1 MGADMT
7 GPPEG
12 DSAGSGDPR
21 RLRDAGA
28 GRGPGRPSRRP
39 SRRPRSRRR
48 VLARRVGAG
57 LALFVL
63 ALAGVGWYFYQ
74 RFDSNITV
82 DSATAREL
90 QRYEEERPEP
100 AASGATNILLIGSDS
115 RAGTDRHGRDTGVE
129 RSDSAVL
136 LHLAGDRDSVTAL
149 SIPRDLMVRIP
160 DCRRPGGGTSGK
172 QVNQFNFSF
181 AFGGAACTI
190 RVVEKL
196 VGARV
201 DHHVIVDFQGFK
213 KVVDAVDGV
222 EVCLPE
228 PMRDKS
234 AKLRL
239 PAGRQVLDGEQA
251 LGYVRARKSLDGGSD
266 TQRMVRQQEF
276 MASLVNK
283 VQSNGVLFN
292 PLRLAPLLDAVTS
305 ALTANEELSS
315 LAELYDLVRVV
326 RSVPSGR
333 VHFLTVPRRP
343 YRHDANRDEL
353 VQPAAGRLFEALRTD
368 SVVRFVARGEKAE
381 RKREAGAPPVFKGT
395 TPEDDICR

>member
-1 MGADMT
+1 MGADVT
-7 GPPEG
+7 GPREGGPRDPEG
-12 DSAGSGDPR
+12 P
-21 RLRDAGA
+21 
-28 GRGPGRPSRRP
+28 RGPGGPRRP
-39 SRRPRSRRR
+39 GRPRRPRSRRR
-48 VLARRVGAG
+48 VIARRVGVG

-63 ALAGVGWYFYQ
+63 TLSGVGWYFYQ

-90 QRYEEERPEP
+90 QRYEEDRPEP
-100 AASGATNILLIGSDS
+100 APGGASNILLIGSDS
-115 RAGTDRHGRDTGVE
+115 REGTDRYGRDTGVE
-129 RSDSAVL
+129 RSDTAVL
-136 LHLAGDRDSVTAL
+136 LHLAGDRDSVTAM
-149 SIPRDLMVRIP
+149 SIPRDLMVHIP

-181 AFGGAACTI
+181 AYGGAACTI

-196 VGARV
+196 VGVRV
-201 DHHVIVDFQGFK
+201 DHHVIIDFQGFK

-251 LGYVRARKSLDGGSD
+251 LGYVRTRKSLDGGSD
-266 TQRMVRQQEF
+266 TQRMARQQEF

-292 PLRLAPLLDAVTS
+292 PMRLAPLLDAVTS

-326 RSVPSGR
+326 RDVPSEH

-343 YRHDANRDEL
+343 YHLDSNRDEL
-353 VQPAAGRLFEALRTD
+353 VQPAARELFEALRSDT
-368 SVVRFVARGEKAE
+368 VGRFVSEGRKARQ
-381 RKREAGAPPVFKGT
+381 KRDSGAPPAFKGT
-395 TPEDDICR
+395 TPVDDICR

>member
-1 MGADMT
+1 MGADET
-7 GPPEG
+7 GPREDASP
-12 DSAGSGDPR
+12 DPA
-21 RLRDAGA
+21 DPGQ
-28 GRGPGRPSRRP
+28 PGRPGGPPRRGA
-39 SRRPRSRRR
+39 RPRSRRR
-48 VLARRVGAG
+48 VLVRNIGLG

-63 ALAGVGWYFYQ
+63 AVSGVGWYFYQ

-90 QRYEEERPEP
+90 ERYEEDRPPP
-100 AASGATNILLIGSDS
+100 AAGGATNILVIGSDS
-115 RAGTDRHGRDTGVE
+115 RAGSERYGHDTGVE
-129 RSDSAVL
+129 RSDTAVL
-136 LHLAGDRDSVTAL
+136 LHLAGERDSVTSV
-149 SIPRDLMVRIP
+149 SIPRDLMVKIP
-160 DCRRPGGGTSGK
+160 DCRRPGGGKSGK

-181 AFGGAACTI
+181 AYGGAACTI

-196 VGARV
+196 VGVRV
-201 DHHVIVDFQGFK
+201 DHHVIADFQGFK
-213 KVVDAVDGV
+213 EVVDAVDGV
-222 EVCLPE
+222 EVCLPA

-266 TQRMVRQQEF
+266 TQRMARQQEF

-315 LAELYDLVRVV
+315 LAELYDLVRLV
-326 RSVPSGR
+326 RDVPQER

-343 YRHDANRDEL
+343 YRLDSNRDEL
-353 VQPAAGRLFEALRTD
+353 VQPAAGELFAALRAD
-368 SVVRFVARGEKAE
+368 SVVRFVSEGRKAKQEKGS
-381 RKREAGAPPVFKGT
+381 GAPPVFKGT
-395 TPEDDICR
+395 TPVDDICR